1 MPRYWGYLALGLVIL
16 GWVTHKAGYAVI
28 LILSIA
34 ALVYFLVQ
42 APLTCGADIR
52 KGDHCRNNS
61 HGLLLGCWIR
71 QHKWQ
76 RARDIFVSRKWQNVI
91 RDLTGSPKD
100 ILGTIGGLVSIVS
113 LFVAL
118 PLVILIKALKYWFFR
133 SVPFSIVRFAR
144 FSIVIMRRFLH
155 IRRIDRNP
163 R

>member
-76 RARDIFVSRKWQNVI
+76 RARDIFVSRKWQNAI

-118 PLVILIKALKYWFFR
+118 PLVIR
-133 SVPFSIVRFAR
+133 
-144 FSIVIMRRFLH
+144 
-155 IRRIDRNP
+155 
-163 R
+163 

>member
-1 MPRYWGYLALGLVIL
+1 MGKLLQRYWGYLALVLVIL
-16 GWVTHKAGYAVI
+16 GWVTHTAGYAVI
-28 LILSIA
+28 LILSLA

-61 HGLLLGCWIR
+61 HGILLGCWIR

-76 RARDIFVSRKWQNVI
+76 RAKDIFVSRKWQNVI

-100 ILGTIGGLVSIVS
+100 ILGTVGGLVSIVS

-118 PLVILIKALKYWFFR
+118 PLT
-133 SVPFSIVRFAR
+133 
-144 FSIVIMRRFLH
+144 
-155 IRRIDRNP
+155 IR
-163 R
+163 